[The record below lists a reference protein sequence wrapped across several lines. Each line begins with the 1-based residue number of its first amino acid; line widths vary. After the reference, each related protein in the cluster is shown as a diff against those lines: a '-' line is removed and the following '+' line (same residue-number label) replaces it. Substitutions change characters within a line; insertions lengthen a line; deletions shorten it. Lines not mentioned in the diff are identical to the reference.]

1 MIALIGATILVFAGS
16 RYMVD
21 PIRALLLPTGDM
33 MDDVYFTQE
42 QYDAAAAK
50 LHLDKPVPVQY
61 GYWMWDLM
69 RGDLGKDLTDIDRPI
84 APKIRDKFPISMQ
97 LGIPSYILATI
108 IGIPL
113 GVLSAVWRGSIW
125 DLMGRGYAAFGAA
138 VPTFWLAIM
147 MIYFFGV
154 RLEWLPIA
162 GQSEDGI
169 GVSHYIM
176 PVTLMGLFSTAGYLR
191 LVRSTMLEVLD
202 SEFVKLARA
211 KGLSSRQIIWKHAF
225 RNALLAPLTVAGLMM
240 VGFVTGSVVIET
252 IFAWPG
258 ISAYAVEAVNDNNLP
273 VLVVTTLIWTGL
285 FIVSTFVVDILYG
298 YLDPRIRYS

>member
-1 MIALIGATILVFAGS
+1 
-16 RYMVD
+16 MVD
-21 PIRALLLPTGDM
+21 PIRLLLMPTTVI
-33 MDDVYFTQE
+33 MDDVYFTEE
-42 QYDAAAAK
+42 QYEQARAR

-61 GYWMWDLM
+61 GYWIWDILQ
-69 RGDLGKDLTDIDRPI
+69 GDLGNDFTDRDRPI
-84 APKIRDKFPISMQ
+84 APKIRDKFPVSMQ

-125 DLMGRGYAAFGAA
+125 DLMGRSYAAFGAA
-138 VPTFWLAIM
+138 VPTFWIAIM
-147 MIYFFGV
+147 MIYYFGV
-154 RLEWLPIA
+154 VLEWLPIKGKA
-162 GQSEDGI
+162 DEGLGI
-169 GVSHYIM
+169 SHYIM

-202 SEFVKLARA
+202 SEYVKLARA

-240 VGFVTGSVVIET
+240 VGFVTGSVIIET

-273 VLVVTTLIWTGL
+273 VLVVTTLIWTAL
-285 FIVSTFVVDILYG
+285 FIVSTFLVDILYG